1 MDNFDYK
8 KYLAEGF
15 LDHPSERESK
25 RDFEKQFPKSKG
37 SAGEPGVTASSRS
50 QDFGHP
56 DDIISV
62 VDDMTLTMGEDAFIS
77 AIFKALSLEDA
88 KRILKGITKD
98 NPIDNEL
105 GPVTYDWLNEDK
117 LNENIFG
124 KYATRKAPKDTAD
137 ENNPDYDLYMG
148 NDDPEYRK
156 FYMALKRLI
165 EKSNKNLDKNFEILG
180 WIENLL
186 NHIKPEK

>member
-1 MDNFDYK
+1 MDNFDLK

-15 LDHPSERESK
+15 LDHPSEREAN
-25 RDFEKQFPKSKG
+25 RDFKKQFPKSKG

-88 KRILKGITKD
+88 KRILRGITND
-98 NPIDNEL
+98 NPIENEL
-105 GPVTYDWLNEDK
+105 GPVDYDWLNEGK
-117 LNENIFG
+117 LLNESLELTPEERRQLIYILEMKLKNYEETGDEFFAEEMKIVANI
-124 KYATRKAPKDTAD
+124 
-137 ENNPDYDLYMG
+137 L
-148 NDDPEYRK
+148 
-156 FYMALKRLI
+156 
-165 EKSNKNLDKNFEILG
+165 NKIN
-180 WIENLL
+180 
-186 NHIKPEK
+186 